1 MIRLLIV
8 LLALVPYAAAGGPR
22 WVTGPPYFNNSGFP
36 VIWYTDQP
44 KYFTDPG
51 DLSPY
56 VDHNAADAIVAAA
69 SSVWNVTTSRLVLTR
84 GGALDEH
91 VSGANVYASTNGLVF
106 PSDVQATNYLAKQI
120 AVIYDR
126 DGSVTDLL
134 LGSGASDPS
143 ICRQNAVTES
153 VDSIARDGYIHHA
166 ILVLNGRCTGPAPE
180 QQLQL
185 QYQLMRAFGRIVGL
199 GWSQVN
205 DNVFTGNPRP
215 TYDQALNWPIMHPID
230 VICGPY
236 TYQCMPQ
243 PFTLRADDISSLDT
257 LYLVDWSHVIPGK
270 ELTWDESNRVV
281 GAVTFPSGQGMQG
294 VNVVVQRLQPFWGTP
309 EAWETASAVSGYLFR
324 REGANPVT
332 GAGSSLKASMG
343 TTDPT
348 LEGRYDIMRVPIPAS
363 EPWQNLVVSIQPI
376 NPLYIGA
383 YAVGPYD
390 SNGVAPS
397 GTATVQEP
405 TVLGRESYT
414 EIDFPATSSADS
426 CSTSGDGSEAAP
438 GAIATTGWWTANLCN
453 YGHTAWS
460 SLTVKGGR
468 TLTVEV
474 SAQDENGFVTT
485 AKAMPVI
492 GLWNATDSL
501 GSLPGLAAAG
511 TAFNSLVAGMTTLT
525 AHNSQQQQLRIA
537 IADQRGDGRPDFAY
551 QARVLYADT
560 ITPAT
565 VPAVGGVVT
574 ITGTGFRAG
583 NAVTINGVNATV
595 SSWSANQ
602 IVATV
607 PSLHLLR
614 SSTAL
619 VTDVAVTDITTGGS
633 SVMTGALSYAA
644 PVPILSL
651 LTGPSGTVPVGQSIV
666 TPFAVRVMAADNVTP
681 VVNEA
686 ITFTAAGGS
695 VQFAACGASTC
706 TIATDA
712 NGVASTLVTPT
723 SPGSITLHATGIDGA
738 ATASFNAVTRVQ
750 TLTLQRPLQYV
761 AAGTTFIST
770 LLVTATDNLA
780 PTQGTVV
787 SWQAKAGA
795 INLSPTNSV
804 VDSQGNTQTAATIG
818 PLPPGSQATASAC
831 AWTTI
836 CTTFTAIG
844 VDPAEWRL
852 EVVSGAGQSLH
863 AADTFAPVVLRVTD
877 IAAHPIAGATVQI
890 HQTIEPWT
898 MPCPD
903 SGRCP
908 IAPVYNSSL
917 NSVITDADGLITVI
931 PLEAAGA
938 AEITNLAAATGT
950 QGFLALALQK
960 QP

>member
-1 MIRLLIV
+1 MIRLLLV
-8 LLALVPYAAAGGPR
+8 VLALVPYAAAGGPR
-22 WVTGPPYFNNSGFP
+22 WVTGPPYFSNSGFP

-69 SSVWNVTTSRLVLTR
+69 SSVWNVTTSRLVLTQ
-84 GGALDEH
+84 GGALDEQ

-106 PSDVQATNYLAKQI
+106 PSDVQAMNYLAKQI

-126 DGSVTDLL
+126 DGAVTDLL

-215 TYDQALNWPIMHPID
+215 TYNQALNWPIMHPID

-257 LYLVDWSHVIPGK
+257 LYLVDWSHVVPGK

-281 GAVTFPSGQGMQG
+281 GEVTFPSGQGMQG
-294 VNVVVQRLQPFWGTP
+294 VNVVVQRLQPFWGIP

-324 REGANPVT
+324 RDGSNPVT
-332 GAGSSLKASMG
+332 GTGTSLKASMG

-348 LEGRYDIMRVPIPAS
+348 LEGHYDIMRVPIPAS
-363 EPWQNLVVSIQPI
+363 EQWQNLVVSIQPI

-397 GTATVQEP
+397 GTAAAQEP

-414 EIDFPATSSADS
+414 EIDFPAASSADT
-426 CSTSGDGSEAAP
+426 CSSSDGSEAAP
-438 GAIATTGWWTANLCN
+438 RAIATTGWWMANLCT

-460 SLTVKGGR
+460 SLAVKGGR

-474 SAQDENGFVTT
+474 SAQGENGFVTT

-492 GLWNATDSL
+492 GLWNAADSL

-525 AHNSQQQQLRIA
+525 VHNSQPQQLRIA

-560 ITPAT
+560 VTPAT
-565 VPAVGGVVT
+565 VPASGGVVT

-583 NAVTINGVNATV
+583 NAVTVNGVNATV

-607 PSLHLLR
+607 PSLPLLH

-666 TPFAVRVMAADNVTP
+666 TPFAVRVMAADGVTP
-681 VVNEA
+681 VVNET
-686 ITFTAAGGS
+686 ITLTAAGGS

-706 TIATDA
+706 PIVTDA

-761 AAGTTFIST
+761 AAGTTFVST
-770 LLVTATDNLA
+770 LLAAATDNLA

-787 SWQAKAGA
+787 NWQATAGA
-795 INLSPTNSV
+795 IIFSPANSI
-804 VDSQGNTQTAATIG
+804 VDSQGNTQTVATIG
-818 PLPPGSQATASAC
+818 PLTPGSQAAASAC

-877 IAAHPIAGATVQI
+877 IAAHPIAGATVEI

-931 PLEAAGA
+931 LLEAAGA

-950 QGFLALALQK
+950 QGFLSLALQK